1 MFRSQRIRRIV
12 LCAGLEMAALMGAPL
27 RPDELADLF
36 RIRQQA
42 GIEFSVRKDG
52 KDTDGEDT
60 DTSYGSSLRERVCAR
75 RAANYEGVL

>member
-60 DTSYGSSLRERVCAR
+60 DTTVPSQQTEPSLRATP
-75 RAANYEGVL
+75 AP